1 MKIRNRLLL
10 VVLALGVATAAHAGL
25 YVRASALYI
34 KPETWNS
41 SGIKASFDQNLG
53 YGGAIGYKLTSLRV
67 EGEFVAARNSFDS
80 STFGPSTTT
89 TGSLTH
95 NAAMLNA
102 YLDIFK
108 FLMIEP
114 YIGVGVGYMEVK
126 ADNLS
131 FTGGPRYDS
140 SDDVVA
146 YQAMA
151 GVNVALTSHLRVG
164 AGLRYITSDKSSFNN
179 SSATPGPTLSDRFK
193 GTMFEISTRYDF

>member
-10 VVLALGVATAAHAGL
+10 VVLTLGVATAAHAGL

-34 KPETWNS
+34 KPDSWNS

-53 YGGAIGYKLTSLRV
+53 YSGAIGYKLTSLRV

-80 STFGPSTTT
+80 STFGATTTT
-89 TGSLTH
+89 TGSLSH
-95 NAAMLNA
+95 NVAMLNA
-102 YLDIFK
+102 YMDIFK
-108 FLMIEP
+108 FLMVEP

-131 FTGGPRYDS
+131 FTAGPTYDS
-140 SDDVVA
+140 SDSVIA

-151 GVNVALTSHLRVG
+151 GVNVALTGHLRLG
-164 AGLRYITSDKSSFNN
+164 AGLRYITSDKSSFN
-179 SSATPGPTLSDRFK
+179 STTGGPTLSDRFK